1 MSKENYEFQAEVG
14 KILNIVANSL
24 YSEKEIF
31 LREYI
36 SNASDACD
44 KLRYEALQDQKIK
57 ISKEF
62 KILISFSKKN
72 KTISIT
78 DNGIGMNKDELINSL
93 GTIAKSGTEEFIK
106 KLEEK
111 KEKNNEL
118 IGKFGVGFYSGFM
131 IADKITV
138 ISKKPVSKV
147 AWKWVSE
154 GKGNFDIEETN
165 SDETGTKII
174 LALKNNASEY
184 LEHIRLSSIIKKYS
198 NHISHQV
205 FLCNEDEKEIKEER
219 INDSLALW
227 TKNKNEIKN
236 EEYNNFYT
244 QLGLNYDKPWKIIHN
259 KSEGTINFTN
269 LIFIPSEKPFD
280 LLHAD
285 KKVNLKLY
293 IKKVFI
299 TDKCEN
305 LIPKYMRFLTGVI
318 DSEDISL
325 NISREMLQND
335 PVIAKISNNIVK
347 KVLAELE
354 KELKNNKEQYI
365 NFWKNFGSTLK
376 EGIHEDF
383 TNKESILKLS
393 LFQNNKNDS
402 WNTIEEYITRMPKE
416 QKYIYYI
423 SGENTEALLKSPQM
437 ESFNKNKI
445 EVLLFTD
452 PIDEFWLPNMDNF
465 KKIKF
470 KSITKGDIDLKDQ
483 DADKDGK
490 KVKNNNLDKLIA
502 YLKSFYG
509 NKVKDVKVSNRLTSS
524 PVCFV
529 ADESSMDIHLEN
541 ILKKH
546 KHLNEISAKILEVN
560 PDHELIK
567 YLNKLDSADKKNI
580 TQMKSIA
587 NLLIDQAK
595 ILEGIPLD
603 DSKGFCDKL
612 NNLLLKSIK

>member
-57 ISKEF
+57 ISTEF

-72 KTISIT
+72 KTISIS

-138 ISKKPVSKV
+138 ISKKPLSKV

-269 LIFIPSEKPFD
+269 LIFIPSERPFD

-402 WNTIEEYITRMPKE
+402 WNTIEEYITRMPKD

-452 PIDEFWLPNMDNF
+452 PIDEFWLPNIDNF

-483 DADKDGK
+483 DSDKDGK
-490 KVKNNNLDKLIA
+490 KVKNNKLDKLIA

-509 NKVKDVKVSNRLTSS
+509 NKVKDVRVSNRLTSS

-567 YLNKLDSADKKNI
+567 YLNKIDSADKKNI
-580 TQMKSIA
+580 THMKSIA

>member
-1 MSKENYEFQAEVG
+1 
-14 KILNIVANSL
+14 
-24 YSEKEIF
+24 
-31 LREYI
+31 
-36 SNASDACD
+36 
-44 KLRYEALQDQKIK
+44 
-57 ISKEF
+57 
-62 KILISFSKKN
+62 
-72 KTISIT
+72 
-78 DNGIGMNKDELINSL
+78 MNKDELINSL

-603 DSKGFCDKL
+603 DSKDFCDKL